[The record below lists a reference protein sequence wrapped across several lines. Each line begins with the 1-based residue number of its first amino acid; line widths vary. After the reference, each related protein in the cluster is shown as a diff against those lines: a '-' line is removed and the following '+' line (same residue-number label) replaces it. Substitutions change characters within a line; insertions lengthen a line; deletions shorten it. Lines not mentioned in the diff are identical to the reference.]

1 VLRQLVLQVAWAA
14 LLAVLAVALGTLLR
28 SSAGGVGLGMA
39 LVFVLPPVLALAG
52 SRWAELLS
60 QALPALRVG
69 EEAFLAVGTSWP
81 VGLAVVGGWAVAAW
95 ALGAVLLERRDV

>member
-1 VLRQLVLQVAWAA
+1 
-14 LLAVLAVALGTLLR
+14 
-28 SSAGGVGLGMA
+28 MA

-52 SRWAELLS
+52 VERLS

-69 EEAFLAVGTSWP
+69 EDAFLSAATSWP

-95 ALGAVLLERRDV
+95 ALSAVLLERRDV